1 MADDEIDYEDTFDED
16 LSIEKEESV
25 VDEKEDSK
33 IDEKVDDEKSDSKND
48 NSKNQSNND
57 NNNYSRIKELES
69 IISVL
74 KSNETELNVEI
85 ENLKSSNDSKDDKIN
100 ELNELLSQANQ
111 EINDI
116 KEQKTQN
123 TATDV
128 DNDYIPPSTPINNAS
143 SSGDSSEAL
152 RERITAFAMKN
163 NFETI
168 SLKDGEILKEGDCMM
183 VLGEASNT
191 MKKQRNEIKK
201 KTEENE
207 RDRKLVGGDSGNL
220 INRIKDLEE
229 ELKLALGAAED
240 IRLLKAKMNQ
250 LIGRIRTDKEI
261 RQKLESDSKLNK
273 KKIQMLS
280 DHLEKLMTHLKH
292 EAAAKIR
299 TMEQLRISEKE
310 TLRMKE
316 KAALIQRKSTAKDR
330 YLIELREGSKIL
342 EDQLRLMDE
351 KYLELRGKLDW
362 ARENGAKRV
371 KKAEKIAA
379 ELRVKY
385 ALAGG
390 TGTLDNVPLPD
401 IYGGST
407 TTDGEGDSTLNAG
420 LSLVSNSI
428 STRSTKKKSKK
439 QSRNQQNN
447 SMTEKEPDI
456 DQVIEKIRLKSGG
469 PPEWTDDRLKALVA
483 SR

>member
-25 VDEKEDSK
+25 IDEKVDSK
-33 IDEKVDDEKSDSKND
+33 IDEKVDDEKSDGKNDESKN
-48 NSKNQSNND
+48 NSNNVKNSD
-57 NNNYSRIKELES
+57 KIKELES

-74 KSNETELNVEI
+74 KSTETDLKSEI
-85 ENLKSSNDSKDDKIN
+85 KELKSSNNQKGDKIN
-100 ELNELLSQANQ
+100 ELNDLLSKA
-111 EINDI
+111 
-116 KEQKTQN
+116 KEKIQN
-123 TATDV
+123 TASNTSTN
-128 DNDYIPPSTPINNAS
+128 DNNDFIPPSTPINNSS

-163 NFETI
+163 KFESI
-168 SLKDGEILKEGDCMM
+168 KLKDGEILKEGDCMM

-191 MKKQRNEIKK
+191 IKKQKSEIKK
-201 KTEENE
+201 KSDENE
-207 RDRKLVGGDSGNL
+207 RDRKLVNGDSGNL

-250 LIGRIRTDKEI
+250 LIDRIRTDKEI

-316 KAALIQRKSTAKDR
+316 KASLIQRKSTAKDR
-330 YLIELREGSKIL
+330 YLIELREGSNII

-351 KYLELRGKLDW
+351 KYLELRSKLDW
-362 ARENGAKRV
+362 ARENGARRV

-379 ELRVKY
+379 DLRVKY

-390 TGTLDNVPLPD
+390 TGNLDNVPLPD

-407 TTDGEGDSTLNAG
+407 TTDGEGDSTYNAG
-420 LSLVSNSI
+420 LSLVSTSV
-428 STRSTKKKSKK
+428 SSKSTKKKSKK
-439 QSRNQQNN
+439 QSKNQNN
-447 SMTEKEPDI
+447 SMTEKQPDI
-456 DQVIEKIRLKSGG
+456 DQVMEKIRLKSGG